1 MRVFVS
7 SVVSG
12 YEAYRDAASR
22 AITAL
27 GHDPVL
33 MERGPAVA
41 ATPREACLA
50 VVAGSDAVVVLLGT
64 VYGDAQ
70 DSGMSATHEEFEHA
84 RIQGVPVLLFVER
97 AEHRDERQASLI
109 SEAERWSDGNLRAS
123 YSTPEEVYER
133 VVEALAACTASEH
146 KSSDGEE
153 IRTRAMSAAE
163 AARRTLHTQG
173 AVLTLA
179 VAPNVVGSLI
189 PLAHLY
195 GDEFRSAITKLA
207 LFGDSAVFST
217 EEGTAHDRSGGLLRL
232 SQRRAAVGFDEAGVL
247 TVCKPVTQPAGAHL
261 PEIISELLE
270 SDLIGCLRFA
280 SAVYQ
285 EVDQQRRARRVA
297 IAATLI
303 GADHCIWR
311 TLSEYQASPNSGSI
325 ATFSDRA
332 TVVEPANNPVRRAA
346 LENDAETLAEELWI
360 RLWPPASPGRGTGAF
375 LQPPRTTFG

>member
-12 YEAYRDAASR
+12 YGAYRDATSR

-50 VVAGSDAVVVLLGT
+50 AVAGSDAVVVLLGT
-64 VYGDAQ
+64 VYGDEQ

-84 RIQGVPVLLFVER
+84 RTLSLPVLLFVER

-109 SEAERWSDGNLRAS
+109 AEAERWSDGNLRAS
-123 YSTPEEVYER
+123 YSTPEKLYER
-133 VVEALAACTASEH
+133 VVEALAGFTASEQM
-146 KSSDGEE
+146 SSNSEE
-153 IRTRAMSAAE
+153 MRTRAMSAAE
-163 AARRTLHTQG
+163 AARRTLYNSG
-173 AVLTLA
+173 AALTLA
-179 VAPNVVGSLI
+179 VAPSVSGSLVS
-189 PLAHLY
+189 LAHLH
-195 GDEFRSAITKLA
+195 GDELRSAITRLA
-207 LFGDSAVFST
+207 MFGDTAVFST
-217 EEGTAHDRSGGLLRL
+217 EDGTAHDVSGGLLRL
-232 SQRRAAVGFDEAGVL
+232 SQCRAAVGLDEAGVL
-247 TVCKPVTQPAGAHL
+247 TVCRSVTQPAGSHL

-270 SDLIGCLRFA
+270 GDLTDCLRFA
-280 SAVYQ
+280 SAVYR
-285 EVDQQRRARRVA
+285 EVDQQRRARQVA
-297 IAATLI
+297 LAATLI

-325 ATFSDRA
+325 AMFSDR
-332 TVVEPANNPVRRAA
+332 TSVVEPANNPVRRAA
-346 LENDAETLAEELWI
+346 LEIDVETLAEELRI